1 LILFGKI
8 DMKLKYFVGILFIFV
23 ILLSFLPKISGNLN
37 DVKFYSSID
46 TSKVIPVK
54 GIISEISDNLYKF
67 IDKDGNE
74 GKLFAPNIT
83 NNEGIFYLKYDEKK
97 DYFTLTKFENNTFF
111 ITFPFIP
118 GLEEKSRIILYH
130 VPVAWVSVLA
140 FLISMF
146 YGIRYLKSEKN
157 EFDIR
162 SVNSASLGFLFCIL
176 ATVTGSIW
184 ARFNWGSFW
193 NWDPR
198 ETSIFILLLIYAAYF
213 ALRSAIEVEEKKA
226 KLSAVYSII
235 AFVTVPFF
243 IFILPRITSGLHPG
257 SADDVASPGGGP
269 VIKSGM
275 SFEMRIVF
283 FLSLIA
289 FTLLFFWIFILRN
302 RVTELERKKI

>member
-1 LILFGKI
+1 
-8 DMKLKYFVGILFIFV
+8 MKLKYFIGILFVLV
-23 ILLSFLPKISGNLN
+23 ILLSFIPKISGNLT
-37 DVKFYSSID
+37 DVKFYSTID
-46 TSKVIPVK
+46 TTKIIPVK
-54 GIISEISDNLYKF
+54 GVISEISNNLYKF

-74 GKLFAPNIT
+74 GRLYASNIT
-83 NNEGIFYLKYDEKK
+83 NKEGIFYLKYNE
-97 DYFTLTKFENNTFF
+97 YENHFTLKKFEKNTFF

-118 GLEEKSRIILYH
+118 GLEEKARIILFH

-146 YGIRYLKSEKN
+146 YGIRYLKSEN
-157 EFDIR
+157 YEFDVK

-257 SADDVASPGGGP
+257 SADDLSSPGGGP

-275 SFEMRIVF
+275 SFEMRIIF

-289 FTLLFFWIFILRN
+289 FTLLYFWIFTLKN